1 MELALSSDHEKQ
13 APVSW
18 LTLIVLWRQEIL
30 ELRTDSGLFVG
41 SRWCSYCL
49 WTLCDCYAPPLVTK
63 TPEHTPRARL
73 EAILN
78 RWFMISSWLK
88 SKKYNTWESWRLS
101 WSVKKLWKWW
111 VDVKVCRKRVILLS
125 VMVIFPKY
133 CVSSFTIIYC
143 TIRPSKYRSAL
154 MVFLISS
161 LRFVDPP
168 VLVVWI
174 ALNARFIK
182 RNAVCN
188 LAAWV
193 WSFCVII
200 SYIVMLHPS
209 WHWKQPYDCP
219 WGGKNIFGR
228 LQFMQ
233 QLRGQSDIVC
243 CYSGLK

>member
-18 LTLIVLWRQEIL
+18 LTLIVLWRQGIL

-88 SKKYNTWESWRLS
+88 SKKHNTWESWRLS
-101 WSVKKLWKWW
+101 WSVKKQWKWW

-161 LRFVDPP
+161 EEFAFRRPPSFSCVDSAQCSIYKTKCS
-168 VLVVWI
+168 L
-174 ALNARFIK
+174 
-182 RNAVCN
+182 
-188 LAAWV
+188 
-193 WSFCVII
+193 
-200 SYIVMLHPS
+200 
-209 WHWKQPYDCP
+209 
-219 WGGKNIFGR
+219 
-228 LQFMQ
+228 
-233 QLRGQSDIVC
+233 
-243 CYSGLK
+243 